1 MNSLIKTSLLS
12 LALVSTASMAGN
24 FAGPEAGASVTMNGG
39 STKFQESGQ
48 KETIL
53 GGSSLGF
60 RLHGGYGFDMGNDVL
75 VLLGVNYNATELSA
89 GKLVGNSLKI
99 KNSWS
104 LSAAPGMLLN
114 DKTLAYVKLSYEA
127 GKFDYSSSD
136 IKIDKSVSGFGYG
149 AGLRTEINKTTFL
162 ETEIKQV
169 NYSKFTKNLGG
180 TNYDFTPSATV
191 GSVGVVFKF

>member
-1 MNSLIKTSLLS
+1 MNALLKTSLLG
-12 LALVSTASMAGN
+12 LAMVSTASMAGN
-24 FAGPEAGASVTMNGG
+24 FAGPEAGVSVTMNGG
-39 STKFQESGQ
+39 STKYQENGG
-48 KETIL
+48 KEYIF

-60 RLHGGYGFDMGNDVL
+60 RLHGGYGFDIGNDAL
-75 VLLGVNYNATELSA
+75 VLLGINYNATELSV
-89 GKLVGNSLKI
+89 GKLAGVNAKI

-127 GKFDYSSSD
+127 GKFDFPLSD
-136 IKIDKSVSGFGYG
+136 SKINKSVSGFGYG

-169 NYSKFTKNLGG
+169 NYSKFNYKKGSDS
-180 TNYDFTPSATV
+180 YDFTPSATV

>member
-1 MNSLIKTSLLS
+1 MNALLKTSLLG

-24 FAGPEAGASVTMNGG
+24 FSGPEAGASVTMNGG
-39 STKFQESGQ
+39 STTTQASGQ
-48 KETIL
+48 KEYIY

-60 RLHGGYGFDMGNDVL
+60 RLHGGYGFDIDKDTVVL
-75 VLLGVNYNATELSA
+75 AGFDYNATDLSV
-89 GKLVGNSLKI
+89 GKIDRQSLTI
-99 KNSWS
+99 KNAWS

-127 GKFDYSSSD
+127 GKFNSSITD
-136 IKIDKSVSGFGYG
+136 LKFDQSVSGFGYG
-149 AGLRTEINKTTFL
+149 VGLRTEINKTTFL

-169 NYSKFTKNLGG
+169 NYSKFTKKIDS
-180 TNYDFTPSATV
+180 TSYDFTTSATV

>member
-1 MNSLIKTSLLS
+1 MNSLIKTSLLG

-24 FAGPEAGASVTMNGG
+24 FAGPEAGVSVTMNGG
-39 STKFQESGQ
+39 STKIQEVGE

-75 VLLGVNYNATELSA
+75 VLLGINYNATDLSV
-89 GKLVGNSLKI
+89 GKASGENAKI

-104 LSAAPGMLLN
+104 LSAAPGMMLN

-127 GKFDYSSSD
+127 GKFNSGITGLKFDQ
-136 IKIDKSVSGFGYG
+136 SVSGFGYG

-169 NYSKFTKNLGG
+169 NYSKF
-180 TNYDFTPSATV
+180 NYKKGSDSYDYTPSATV

>member
-1 MNSLIKTSLLS
+1 MNSLIKTSLLG
-12 LALVSTASMAGN
+12 LALVSTASMAAN
-24 FAGPEAGASVTMNGG
+24 FSGPEVGASVTMNGG

-60 RLHGGYGFDMGNDVL
+60 RLHGGYGFDIAKDTVVL
-75 VLLGVNYNATELSA
+75 IGFDYNATDIAA
-89 GKLVGNSLKI
+89 GTASGNSVKI

-127 GKFDYSSSD
+127 GKFNSGASG
-136 IKIDKSVSGFGYG
+136 IKVDQSVSGFGYG
-149 AGLRTEINKTTFL
+149 VGLRTEINKTTFL

-169 NYSKFTKNLGG
+169 NYKKFTKSSLDI
-180 TNYDFTPSATV
+180 TTSATV

>member
-1 MNSLIKTSLLS
+1 MNALLKTSLLG

-24 FAGPEAGASVTMNGG
+24 FSGPEVGASVTMNGA
-39 STKFQESGQ
+39 STKYQYTGGKES
-48 KETIL
+48 IL

-60 RLHGGYGFDMGNDVL
+60 RLHGGYGFDIAKDTVVL
-75 VLLGVNYNATELSA
+75 IGFDYNATDIAA
-89 GKLVGNSLKI
+89 GTASGNSVKI

-127 GKFDYSSSD
+127 GKLVSSSD
-136 IKIDKSVSGFGYG
+136 SDEESISGIGYG
-149 AGLRTEINKTTFL
+149 VGLRTEINKTSFL
-162 ETEIKQV
+162 QTEIKQV
-169 NYSKFTKNLGG
+169 NFKKFTSAGA
-180 TNYDFTPSATV
+180 DVTPTANV